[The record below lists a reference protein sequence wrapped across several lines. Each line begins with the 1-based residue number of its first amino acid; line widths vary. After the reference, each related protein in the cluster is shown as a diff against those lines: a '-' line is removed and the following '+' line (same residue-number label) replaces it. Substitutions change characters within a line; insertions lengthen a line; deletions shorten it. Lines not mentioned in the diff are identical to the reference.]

1 MILIISNDDD
11 ISTQKVC
18 KWLDYYREKYIL
30 ITETNRISEL
40 SIINLIENNIRIR
53 VNESEFNLLEVN
65 KVWYRRGKFSFT
77 DKIVFTQHDFLYES
91 LAQEWNVIND
101 FLMDSLN
108 QSQFFNK
115 KPNKLIT
122 LKEANKF
129 GLITPLSLITSKK
142 EDLFLHFKNKRIISK
157 PVNEVINYSNEIN
170 IYSSLSIEINKDFLP
185 NEFPLSFF
193 QELIEKI
200 FEIRIF
206 YFQGVF
212 FASAIFSQND
222 KQTEIDN
229 RNYNYQ
235 KPNKQMPYKL
245 PIEIKEKIE
254 NLMQSLSLT
263 SGSIDLILGTDRK
276 YYFLEI
282 NPVGQFDNLSV
293 SCLYNIEKVIAK
305 SLIDSK

>member
-18 KWLDYYREKYIL
+18 KWLDYYKEKYIL

-40 SIINLIENNIRIR
+40 TIINLIENNIIIR
-53 VNESEFNLLEVN
+53 VNESEFNLLEIN

-77 DKIVFTQHDFLYES
+77 DKMVFTQHDFLLES

-108 QSQFFNK
+108 QIQFFNK
-115 KPNKLIT
+115 KPNKLSI

-142 EDLFLHFKNKRIISK
+142 EHLLLHFNNKRIISK
-157 PVNEVINYSNEIN
+157 PVNEVINYSDNVN
-170 IYSSLSIEINKDFLP
+170 IYSTLSIEVNQHSLS

-193 QELIEKI
+193 QELIEKM

-206 YFQGVF
+206 YFEGIF

-222 KQTEIDN
+222 KKTEIDF
-229 RNYNYQ
+229 RDYNYQ
-235 KPNKQMPYKL
+235 KPNKQMPYNL
-245 PIEIKEKIE
+245 PKEIKEKID
-254 NLMQSLSLT
+254 NLMQSLYLT
-263 SGSIDLILGTDRK
+263 SGSIDLILGKDRK

>member
-18 KWLDYYREKYIL
+18 KWLDYYNEKYIL

-40 SIINLIENNIRIR
+40 TIINLIENNIIIR
-53 VNESEFNLLEVN
+53 VNESEFNMLEIK

-77 DKIVFTQHDFLYES
+77 DKIVFTQHDFLFES

-115 KPNKLIT
+115 KPNKLST

-142 EDLFLHFKNKRIISK
+142 EDLLLHFNNKRIISK
-157 PVNEVINYSNEIN
+157 PVNEVINYSDNVN
-170 IYSSLSIEINKDFLP
+170 IYSTLSIEVDKHSLS

-193 QELIEKI
+193 QELIEKM

-206 YFQGVF
+206 YFEGIF

-222 KQTEIDN
+222 KQTETDY
-229 RNYNYQ
+229 RDYNYQ

-245 PIEIKEKIE
+245 PLEIKDKVD
-254 NLMQSLSLT
+254 NLMQILSLT
-263 SGSIDLILGTDRK
+263 SGCIDLIFGKDGK